1 MKKLITALL
10 SAAVLLV
17 SGSAVLAAKDV
28 LIPKISDW
36 ARPAVEAAQKDGT
49 IPSTFGVT
57 DYTQNISREKFC
69 ELAVA
74 ALVKANR
81 APSGYAIVSPFA
93 DTRNASVAALYHS
106 VIIRGRNETVFS
118 PEDSITR
125 EEAAAILYRMAVFME
140 IPIPAAKNGTAF
152 YDVSLYTDDPEIS
165 DWAREGIYATLA
177 LSVMTGTE
185 AQMFSPKAPYTVE
198 QAVIT
203 MVRLLEVK
211 NK

>member
-49 IPSTFGVT
+49 IPSTFGGT

-81 APSGYAIVSPFA
+81 APSG
-93 DTRNASVAALYHS
+93 
-106 VIIRGRNETVFS
+106 
-118 PEDSITR
+118 
-125 EEAAAILYRMAVFME
+125 
-140 IPIPAAKNGTAF
+140 
-152 YDVSLYTDDPEIS
+152 
-165 DWAREGIYATLA
+165 
-177 LSVMTGTE
+177 
-185 AQMFSPKAPYTVE
+185 
-198 QAVIT
+198 
-203 MVRLLEVK
+203 
-211 NK
+211 

>member
-74 ALVKANR
+74 ALL
-81 APSGYAIVSPFA
+81 
-93 DTRNASVAALYHS
+93 VAAVYLLCCFLR
-106 VIIRGRNETVFS
+106 VEWVPAGQKGRQE
-118 PEDSITR
+118 PEES
-125 EEAAAILYRMAVFME
+125 
-140 IPIPAAKNGTAF
+140 
-152 YDVSLYTDDPEIS
+152 
-165 DWAREGIYATLA
+165 
-177 LSVMTGTE
+177 
-185 AQMFSPKAPYTVE
+185 
-198 QAVIT
+198 
-203 MVRLLEVK
+203 
-211 NK
+211 